1 MEELLFFAVI
11 IFFSII
17 ESIARS
23 RKAKRQQSGEGM
35 PDLPL
40 PPEVEPDW
48 RDEHVGPMRD
58 NLPTYDE
65 EPSYDDA
72 VSAGARGGATRP
84 SAGSGTISGSSRT
97 TSSSRGGVAESRPS
111 SETMLPGGLFEELAE
126 LAGQLEQAKARPIK
140 LPKQSPPIP
149 RAPRPAPVELYR
161 GEARKVEKHR
171 VHRAHAGYGTDP
183 SERAR
188 SEQDGLDP
196 LATFLSEDARAVRE
210 QLASSDPS
218 QLRRAF
224 ILHEVFGPPV
234 SLREEG
240 GRASSI

>member
-1 MEELLFFAVI
+1 MEEPIFFAVI

-23 RKAKRQQSGEGM
+23 RKAKRQQSGGEL

-65 EPSYDDA
+65 DPSYDDA

-84 SAGSGTISGSSRT
+84 SAGSGSISGSSRT
-97 TSSSRGGVAESRPS
+97 RTEESRPS

-126 LAGQLEQAKARPIK
+126 LAGQLEKAKARPIK

-183 SERAR
+183 SDRVR

-224 ILHEVFGPPV
+224 ILHEVFGPPI